1 MGKTRT
7 PSRTKMLLN
16 RRPWDNLETPDK
28 IQMLTQDIAEIHDYL
43 LTTNQYKQ
51 QMELVIEIIK
61 EISKTNTTKP
71 LIQY

>member
-1 MGKTRT
+1 MRT
-7 PSRTKMLLN
+7 HSRTTMLLN